1 MMTLLN
7 VPLAT
12 TALLLFLYFTVSLA
26 LVIWRIVA
34 PDSSFDARIGTVLAF
49 IAFSIATLAAIGWF
63 SHVAKKRKIRLIL
76 WRSGVLARFVFFATA
91 IILFSEVVFRTTG
104 GLLTVFSIPILSRLD
119 YLTVLLVPACLF
131 FPLLTQLLSVA
142 VMHLCLSRPTTT
154 ADK

>member
-1 MMTLLN
+1 MTLMN

-12 TALLLFLYFTVSLA
+12 TAFLLFLYFTVSLV

-34 PDSSFDARIGTVLAF
+34 PDSSFDARVGTVLAF

-63 SHVAKKRKIRLIL
+63 GYVAKKRKIRLVL

-91 IILFSEVVFRTTG
+91 IILFSEIVFRTTD
-104 GLLTVFSIPILSRLD
+104 GLITVFSIPVLSRLD

-131 FPLLTQLLSVA
+131 FPLLTQLLSVV
-142 VMHLCLSRPTTT
+142 VMHLCLSR
-154 ADK
+154 AIA